1 MQADPLKQL
10 VYTST
15 AMIEPQAILTPEFI
29 EGLQEKNRQRGITGT
44 LAWRHNQFMQIV
56 EGPSSGVNRLFGDIL
71 RDPMHQDVV
80 LVSER
85 IIAEREFP
93 NWDMTVFDINTP
105 KFKASFV
112 PDNFRRR
119 GSRILDAFRRGVW
132 A

>member
-15 AMIEPQAILTPEFI
+15 AMIEPQVILTPAFI
-29 EGLQEKNRQRGITGT
+29 ERLQVKNRQLGITGT
-44 LAWRHNQFMQIV
+44 LAWRKNQFMQII
-56 EGPSSGVNRLFGDIL
+56 EGPSSAINRLFGTIL
-71 RDPMHQDVV
+71 RDPKHRDIV

-93 NWDMTVFDINTP
+93 NWNMTLFDINAPT
-105 KFKASFV
+105 FKASFV

-119 GSRILDAFRRGVW
+119 GSRILEAFRRGVW

>member
-1 MQADPLKQL
+1 MQTDPLKQL

-15 AMIEPQAILTPEFI
+15 AMIEPRVILTPVFI
-29 EGLQEKNRQRGITGT
+29 EQLQERNRQLGITGT
-44 LAWRHNQFMQIV
+44 LAWRKNQFMQII
-56 EGPSSGVNRLFGDIL
+56 EGPSSAINRLFGAIL
-71 RDPMHQDVV
+71 RDPKHRNIV

-93 NWDMTVFDINTP
+93 NWDMTVFEITSRE
-105 KFKASFV
+105 FKASFV

>member
-1 MQADPLKQL
+1 MKTDPLKQL

-29 EGLQEKNRQRGITGT
+29 KRLQEKNRQLSITGT
-44 LAWRHNQFMQIV
+44 LAWRHNQFMQII
-56 EGPSSGVNRLFGDIL
+56 EGPSNAINRLFGVIL
-71 RDPMHQDVV
+71 RDSRHRDIV

-93 NWDMTVFDINTP
+93 NWDMTVFNINTP
-105 KFKASFV
+105 EFKASFV
-112 PDNFRRR
+112 PDNLRRR
-119 GSRILDAFRRGVW
+119 GSRILNAFRRGVW